1 MKEIALVIMAAGIGS
16 RYGAGIKQLQKVG
29 PQGEII
35 IDYSIHDALEAGFT
49 KVIFII
55 RKDIEAEF
63 KEAIGSRIEKICPV
77 TYVFQDKEDLPEG
90 FQCPPDRVKPWGTG
104 QAVLACREVLHVPFA
119 VINADDYYGKT
130 AFQIIYKYLEEH
142 YEDKRQYCMA
152 GFRIGNTLSE
162 NGAVTRGICTMD
174 DENNLLKVVETGGL
188 ERMDSGQVKD
198 ADGGVLS
205 DDTLVSM
212 NLWGL
217 GPDFLPVLEQ
227 KFTEFLQ
234 QVKPGDI
241 KAEYLL
247 PSVID
252 QMIVR
257 GRKNR
262 QRGNRFMKIA
272 VAGTG
277 YVGLSLAVLLAQ
289 HHEVTAVDIVP
300 EKVELINQRH
310 SPIIDEEI
318 IDFFAHRTLHLCATT
333 DGRSAYVDADFVII
347 STPTNYETRL
357 NYFDTSSVE
366 EVIQT
371 VLEVNQKAVM
381 VVKSTVPVGF
391 TKDVHK
397 KYGTERILF
406 SPEFLREGHALY
418 DNLYPSRIIVG
429 CDSGT
434 HPESL

>member
-252 QMIVR
+252 QMIGSGQASVKVLPTADKWF
-257 GRKNR
+257 GVTYAADKHSVVEAFKNL
-262 QRGNRFMKIA
+262 
-272 VAGTG
+272 VAQGVYG
-277 YVGLSLAVLLAQ
+277 
-289 HHEVTAVDIVP
+289 P
-300 EKVELINQRH
+300 ELW
-310 SPIIDEEI
+310 
-318 IDFFAHRTLHLCATT
+318 T
-333 DGRSAYVDADFVII
+333 
-347 STPTNYETRL
+347 
-357 NYFDTSSVE
+357 
-366 EVIQT
+366 
-371 VLEVNQKAVM
+371 
-381 VVKSTVPVGF
+381 
-391 TKDVHK
+391 
-397 KYGTERILF
+397 
-406 SPEFLREGHALY
+406 
-418 DNLYPSRIIVG
+418 
-429 CDSGT
+429 
-434 HPESL
+434 

>member
-104 QAVLACREVLHVPFA
+104 QAVLACWEVLHVPFA

-252 QMIVR
+252 QMIGSGQASVKVLPTADKWF
-257 GRKNR
+257 GVTYAADKDSVVEAFKNL
-262 QRGNRFMKIA
+262 
-272 VAGTG
+272 VAQGVYG
-277 YVGLSLAVLLAQ
+277 
-289 HHEVTAVDIVP
+289 P
-300 EKVELINQRH
+300 ELW
-310 SPIIDEEI
+310 
-318 IDFFAHRTLHLCATT
+318 T
-333 DGRSAYVDADFVII
+333 
-347 STPTNYETRL
+347 
-357 NYFDTSSVE
+357 
-366 EVIQT
+366 
-371 VLEVNQKAVM
+371 
-381 VVKSTVPVGF
+381 
-391 TKDVHK
+391 
-397 KYGTERILF
+397 
-406 SPEFLREGHALY
+406 
-418 DNLYPSRIIVG
+418 
-429 CDSGT
+429 
-434 HPESL
+434 